1 MKAQS
6 DVLQVHAFV
15 DGELDLASQLAMEQR
30 LQQEGDLRA
39 MVEEARQLR
48 ESVKQSADYHAAPA
62 ALRARLTALLAPQEQ
77 PTATPRRWSASE
89 SVNRWLGWRPLVA
102 GTGFAAVLAVAV
114 NMAWLQS
121 SDEQRMAQEVVASHV
136 RSTLGEHLVDV
147 ASSDHHT
154 VKPFLSTR
162 LGFSPPVSGL
172 QIPGSVFVGG
182 RVDYL
187 DGRPVAAL
195 VYRQGQ
201 HIVNSY
207 VWPATASDS
216 SPRYTSERGYQTA
229 HWVHKRMTH
238 WVISDVNR
246 EEFGLVVGA
255 VQAADADRQS
265 AVVVSG
271 AGPRQ
276 RPDGQGVRQLLPT
289 LPPCSYGRARAFV
302 HTWLTSIFESPS

>member
-1 MKAQS
+1 MKVQS
-6 DVLQVHAFV
+6 DALQVHAFV

-30 LQQEGDLRA
+30 VQQEGDLRA
-39 MVEEARQLR
+39 VVEDIRQLR
-48 ESVKQSADYHAAPA
+48 ESVGEGADYHAAPA
-62 ALRARLTALLAPQEQ
+62 ALRARLTGLLAPQEQ
-77 PTATPRRWSASE
+77 PTSTAQRLSVPQW
-89 SVNRWLGWRPLVA
+89 VNRRLGWRPLVA
-102 GTGFAAVLAVAV
+102 GMGFAAVLAVAV

-121 SDEQRMAQEVVASHV
+121 WDGQRIAEDVVASHV

-154 VKPFLSTR
+154 VKPFLSSR
-162 LGFSPPVSGL
+162 LGFSPPVSEL

-216 SPRYTSERGYQTA
+216 NPSYGVERGYQTA
-229 HWVHKRMTH
+229 HWTHNRMTH
-238 WVISDVNR
+238 WVVSDVNR

-255 VQAADADRQS
+255 VQVADADRQ
-265 AVVVSG
+265 
-271 AGPRQ
+271 
-276 RPDGQGVRQLLPT
+276 
-289 LPPCSYGRARAFV
+289 
-302 HTWLTSIFESPS
+302 